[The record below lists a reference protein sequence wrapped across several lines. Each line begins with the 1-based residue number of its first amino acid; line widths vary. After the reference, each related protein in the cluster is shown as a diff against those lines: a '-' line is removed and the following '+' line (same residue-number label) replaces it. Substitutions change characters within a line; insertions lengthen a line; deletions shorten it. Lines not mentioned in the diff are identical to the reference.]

1 MQLAIDP
8 GQFAADPGVGAVG
21 AAAEHRLKGS
31 VETQLEAMVMEVTP
45 HGAGH
50 TKLIVQGY

>member
-1 MQLAIDP
+1 MQLAIDS

-31 VETQLEAMVMEVTP
+31 VEAQLEAVLIEVTP

-50 TKLIVQGY
+50 AKRLI